1 MNCNDFK
8 EKVVDLFDKD
18 IDMQAQAQLREH
30 MANCHDCKAYYDELR
45 KTFNI
50 LQPLDTVN
58 IRKTKITHR
67 LWRYA
72 AAVAIFL
79 FGFVIGWNHLFSTPA
94 VADDAKLTFLQQ
106 SIQSV
111 QNVGSFQ
118 MEVYARTTQQEN
130 FATFDPAMPF
140 VKIDIKLLRQND
152 FLFYR
157 VEKANGRTVVSD
169 GRNQYM
175 WIPNV
180 LYLKGSQES
189 DFLEHFANLIFPE
202 RLLTI
207 QKSAIKLS
215 NENKMTQVE
224 SDSTIVLTVD
234 GVEKNSDL
242 RQLFETGK
250 MDDCR
255 LIVENTF
262 TKNDGLLRFVKLW
275 VIKDGKKILLLHI
288 DNIRYNV
295 MLNKGEITRLPT
307 AEWTDITEQR
317 ATSSNR
323 LKQLQNETPQQAAK
337 RILNAIIADK
347 DSQAA
352 EALIY
357 YKSILPQL
365 IHKLKGCK
373 VSAFETRKDS
383 SYVGV
388 YVFYTLTTPEG
399 NREKRHIAIRK
410 FCLDPHTLSFS
421 SVPRWL

>member
-50 LQPLDTVN
+50 LQPLDTAN

-130 FATFDPAMPF
+130 FATFDPTMPF

-262 TKNDGLLRFVKLW
+262 TKTDGLLRFVKLW

-307 AEWTDITEQR
+307 AKWTDITEQR
-317 ATSSNR
+317 TTSSNR

-399 NREKRHIAIRK
+399 NREKRHIAIRNDNEQHIWIVDGG
-410 FCLDPHTLSFS
+410 L
-421 SVPRWL
+421 

>member
-30 MANCHDCKAYYDELR
+30 MANCHDCKAYYDDLR

-50 LQPLDTVN
+50 LQPLDTAN

-275 VIKDGKKILLLHI
+275 VIKDGKKILLLYI

-399 NREKRHIAIRK
+399 NREKRHIAIRNDNEQHIWIVDGG
-410 FCLDPHTLSFS
+410 L
-421 SVPRWL
+421 

>member
-30 MANCHDCKAYYDELR
+30 MANCHDCKAYYDELC

-50 LQPLDTVN
+50 LQPLDTAN

-140 VKIDIKLLRQND
+140 VKIDIKLLRQNN

-399 NREKRHIAIRK
+399 NREKRHIAIRNDNEQHIWIVDGG
-410 FCLDPHTLSFS
+410 L
-421 SVPRWL
+421 

>member
-30 MANCHDCKAYYDELR
+30 MANCHDCKAYYDDLR

-50 LQPLDTVN
+50 LQPLDTAN

-180 LYLKGSQES
+180 LYLKGCQES

-307 AEWTDITEQR
+307 AKWTDITEQR
-317 ATSSNR
+317 TTSSNR

-399 NREKRHIAIRK
+399 NREKRHIAIRNDNEQHIWIVDGG
-410 FCLDPHTLSFS
+410 L
-421 SVPRWL
+421 

>member
-45 KTFNI
+45 ETFNI
-50 LQPLDTVN
+50 LQPLDTAN

-388 YVFYTLTTPEG
+388 YVFYTLTTPDG
-399 NREKRHIAIRK
+399 NREKRHIAIRNDNEQHIWIVDGG
-410 FCLDPHTLSFS
+410 L
-421 SVPRWL
+421 

>member
-50 LQPLDTVN
+50 LQPLDTAN

-72 AAVAIFL
+72 VAVAIFL

-323 LKQLQNETPQQAAK
+323 LKQLQNETPRQAAK
-337 RILNAIIADK
+337 RILNAVIADK

-399 NREKRHIAIRK
+399 NREKRHIAIRNDNEQHIWIVDGG
-410 FCLDPHTLSFS
+410 L
-421 SVPRWL
+421 

>member
-30 MANCHDCKAYYDELR
+30 MANCHDCKVYYDDLR

-50 LQPLDTVN
+50 LQPLDTAN

-130 FATFDPAMPF
+130 FATLDPAMPF

-399 NREKRHIAIRK
+399 NREKRHIAIRNDNEQHIWIVDGG
-410 FCLDPHTLSFS
+410 L
-421 SVPRWL
+421 

>member
-18 IDMQAQAQLREH
+18 IDMQAQTQLREH

-50 LQPLDTVN
+50 LQPLDTAN

-140 VKIDIKLLRQND
+140 VKIDIKLLRQNN

-399 NREKRHIAIRK
+399 NREKRHIAIRNDNEQHIWIVDGG
-410 FCLDPHTLSFS
+410 L
-421 SVPRWL
+421 

>member
-30 MANCHDCKAYYDELR
+30 MANCHDCKAYYDDLR

-50 LQPLDTVN
+50 LQPLDTAN

-275 VIKDGKKILLLHI
+275 VIKDGKKNLLLHI

-307 AEWTDITEQR
+307 AKWTDITEQR

-357 YKSILPQL
+357 YKFILPQL

-399 NREKRHIAIRK
+399 NREKRHIAIRNDNEQHIWIVDGG
-410 FCLDPHTLSFS
+410 L
-421 SVPRWL
+421 

>member
-18 IDMQAQAQLREH
+18 IDMQAQTQLREH

-50 LQPLDTVN
+50 LQPLDTAN

-242 RQLFETGK
+242 RQLFEKGK

-399 NREKRHIAIRK
+399 NREKRHIAIRNDNEQHIWIVDGG
-410 FCLDPHTLSFS
+410 L
-421 SVPRWL
+421 

>member
-18 IDMQAQAQLREH
+18 INMQAQAQLREH
-30 MANCHDCKAYYDELR
+30 MANCHDCKAYYDDLR

-50 LQPLDTVN
+50 LRPLDTAN

-234 GVEKNSDL
+234 GVEKNSNL

-399 NREKRHIAIRK
+399 NREKRHIAIRNDNEQHIWIVDGG
-410 FCLDPHTLSFS
+410 L
-421 SVPRWL
+421 

>member
-30 MANCHDCKAYYDELR
+30 MANGHDCKAYYDDLR

-50 LQPLDTVN
+50 LQPLDTAN

-307 AEWTDITEQR
+307 ADWTDITEQR

-399 NREKRHIAIRK
+399 NREKRHIAIRNDNEQHIWIVDGG
-410 FCLDPHTLSFS
+410 L
-421 SVPRWL
+421 

>member
-18 IDMQAQAQLREH
+18 IDMQAQAQLSEH
-30 MANCHDCKAYYDELR
+30 MANCHDCKAYYNELR

-50 LQPLDTVN
+50 LQPLDTAN
-58 IRKTKITHR
+58 IRTTKITHR

-399 NREKRHIAIRK
+399 NREKRHIAIRNDNEQHIWIVDGG
-410 FCLDPHTLSFS
+410 L
-421 SVPRWL
+421 

>member
-50 LQPLDTVN
+50 LQPLDTAN

-250 MDDCR
+250 MDDYR

-337 RILNAIIADK
+337 RILNAVIADK

-399 NREKRHIAIRK
+399 NREKRHIAIRNDNEQHIWIVDGG
-410 FCLDPHTLSFS
+410 L
-421 SVPRWL
+421 

>member
-50 LQPLDTVN
+50 LQPLDTTN

-224 SDSTIVLTVD
+224 GDSTIVLTVD

-399 NREKRHIAIRK
+399 NREKRHIAIRNDNEQHIWIVDGG
-410 FCLDPHTLSFS
+410 L
-421 SVPRWL
+421 

>member
-30 MANCHDCKAYYDELR
+30 MANCHDCKVYYDDLR

-50 LQPLDTVN
+50 LQPLDTAN

-79 FGFVIGWNHLFSTPA
+79 LGFVIGWNHLFSTPA

-307 AEWTDITEQR
+307 AKWTDITEQR
-317 ATSSNR
+317 TTSSNR

-399 NREKRHIAIRK
+399 NREKRHIAIRNDNEQHIWIVDGG
-410 FCLDPHTLSFS
+410 L
-421 SVPRWL
+421 

>member
-30 MANCHDCKAYYDELR
+30 MANCHDCKVYYDDLR

-50 LQPLDTVN
+50 LQPLDTAN

-275 VIKDGKKILLLHI
+275 VIKDGKKILLLYI

-357 YKSILPQL
+357 YKFILPQL

-399 NREKRHIAIRK
+399 NREKRHIAIRNDNEQHIWIVDGG
-410 FCLDPHTLSFS
+410 L
-421 SVPRWL
+421 

>member
-18 IDMQAQAQLREH
+18 IDMQAQAQLSEH
-30 MANCHDCKAYYDELR
+30 MANCHDCKAYYNERR

-50 LQPLDTVN
+50 LQPLDTAN
-58 IRKTKITHR
+58 IRTTKITHR

-94 VADDAKLTFLQQ
+94 AADDAKLTFLQQ

-169 GRNQYM
+169 DRNQYM

-357 YKSILPQL
+357 YKSILPQI

-399 NREKRHIAIRK
+399 NREKRHIAIRNDNEQHIWIVDGG
-410 FCLDPHTLSFS
+410 L
-421 SVPRWL
+421 

>member
-18 IDMQAQAQLREH
+18 IDMQAQTQLREH

-50 LQPLDTVN
+50 LQPLDTAN

-295 MLNKGEITRLPT
+295 MLNKGEITRLPA

-399 NREKRHIAIRK
+399 NREKRHIAIRNDNEQHIWIVDGG
-410 FCLDPHTLSFS
+410 L
-421 SVPRWL
+421 

>member
-30 MANCHDCKAYYDELR
+30 MANCHDCKAYYDDLR

-50 LQPLDTVN
+50 LQPLDTAN

-130 FATFDPAMPF
+130 FATFDPSMPF
-140 VKIDIKLLRQND
+140 VKIDIKSLRQND

-399 NREKRHIAIRK
+399 NREKRHIAIRNDNEQHIWIVDGG
-410 FCLDPHTLSFS
+410 L
-421 SVPRWL
+421 

>member
-30 MANCHDCKAYYDELR
+30 MANCHDCKAYYDDLR

-50 LQPLDTVN
+50 LQPLDTAN

-79 FGFVIGWNHLFSTPA
+79 FGFGIGWNHLFSTPA

-130 FATFDPAMPF
+130 FATFDPTMPF

-262 TKNDGLLRFVKLW
+262 TKTDGLLRFVKLW
-275 VIKDGKKILLLHI
+275 VIKDGKKNLLLHI

-317 ATSSNR
+317 TTSSNR

-399 NREKRHIAIRK
+399 NREKRHIAIRNDNEQHIWIVDGG
-410 FCLDPHTLSFS
+410 L
-421 SVPRWL
+421 

>member
-1 MNCNDFK
+1 MK
-8 EKVVDLFDKD
+8 MK
-18 IDMQAQAQLREH
+18 H
-30 MANCHDCKAYYDELR
+30 ANCKRNSES
-45 KTFNI
+45 
-50 LQPLDTVN
+50 
-58 IRKTKITHR
+58 
-67 LWRYA
+67 
-72 AAVAIFL
+72 IFL

-215 NENKMTQVE
+215 NENKMAFGFRAAD
-224 SDSTIVLTVD
+224 DSL
-234 GVEKNSDL
+234 G
-242 RQLFETGK
+242 
-250 MDDCR
+250 
-255 LIVENTF
+255 
-262 TKNDGLLRFVKLW
+262 
-275 VIKDGKKILLLHI
+275 
-288 DNIRYNV
+288 
-295 MLNKGEITRLPT
+295 
-307 AEWTDITEQR
+307 
-317 ATSSNR
+317 
-323 LKQLQNETPQQAAK
+323 
-337 RILNAIIADK
+337 AIINI
-347 DSQAA
+347 
-352 EALIY
+352 LIY
-357 YKSILPQL
+357 TPCFSLISLGIYNIETIRTNLRKMILMCSG
-365 IHKLKGCK
+365 I
-373 VSAFETRKDS
+373 F
-383 SYVGV
+383 
-388 YVFYTLTTPEG
+388 
-399 NREKRHIAIRK
+399 IIRK
-410 FCLDPHTLSFS
+410 FIKICIKTK
-421 SVPRWL
+421 

>member
-50 LQPLDTVN
+50 LQPLDTAN
-58 IRKTKITHR
+58 IRTTKITHR

-275 VIKDGKKILLLHI
+275 VLKDGKKILLLHI

-399 NREKRHIAIRK
+399 NREKRHIAIRNDNEQHIWIVDGG
-410 FCLDPHTLSFS
+410 L
-421 SVPRWL
+421 

>member
-18 IDMQAQAQLREH
+18 IDMQAQAQLSEH

-50 LQPLDTVN
+50 LQPLDTAN

-94 VADDAKLTFLQQ
+94 AADDAKLTFLQQ

-140 VKIDIKLLRQND
+140 VKIDIKLLRQNN

-224 SDSTIVLTVD
+224 GDSTIVLTVD

-399 NREKRHIAIRK
+399 NREKRHIAIRNDNEQHIWIVDGG
-410 FCLDPHTLSFS
+410 L
-421 SVPRWL
+421 

>member
-18 IDMQAQAQLREH
+18 IDMQAQTQLREH

-50 LQPLDTVN
+50 LQPLDTAN

-130 FATFDPAMPF
+130 FATFDHAMPF
-140 VKIDIKLLRQND
+140 VKIDIKLLRQNN

-399 NREKRHIAIRK
+399 NREKRHIAIRNDNEQHIWIVDGG
-410 FCLDPHTLSFS
+410 L
-421 SVPRWL
+421 

>member
-30 MANCHDCKAYYDELR
+30 MANCHDCKAYYDDLR

-50 LQPLDTVN
+50 LQPLDTAN

-242 RQLFETGK
+242 RPLFETGK

-399 NREKRHIAIRK
+399 NREKRHIAIRNDNEQHIWIVDGG
-410 FCLDPHTLSFS
+410 L
-421 SVPRWL
+421 

>member
-50 LQPLDTVN
+50 LQPLDTAN

-72 AAVAIFL
+72 VAVAIFL

-323 LKQLQNETPQQAAK
+323 LKQLQNEAPQQAAK

-352 EALIY
+352 DALIY

-399 NREKRHIAIRK
+399 NREKRHIAIRNDNEQHIWIVDGG
-410 FCLDPHTLSFS
+410 L
-421 SVPRWL
+421 

>member
-30 MANCHDCKAYYDELR
+30 MANCHDCKAYYDELC

-399 NREKRHIAIRK
+399 NREKRHIAIRNDNEQHIWIVDGG
-410 FCLDPHTLSFS
+410 L
-421 SVPRWL
+421 

>member
-30 MANCHDCKAYYDELR
+30 MANCHDCKAYYDDLR

-50 LQPLDTVN
+50 LQPLDTAN

-118 MEVYARTTQQEN
+118 MEVCARTTQQEN

-399 NREKRHIAIRK
+399 NREKRHIAIRNDNEQHIWIVDGG
-410 FCLDPHTLSFS
+410 L
-421 SVPRWL
+421 

>member
-30 MANCHDCKAYYDELR
+30 MANCHDCKVYYDDLR

-50 LQPLDTVN
+50 LQPLDTAN

-130 FATFDPAMPF
+130 FATFDPTMPF

-234 GVEKNSDL
+234 GVEKNSNL

-275 VIKDGKKILLLHI
+275 VIKDGKKNLLLHI

-399 NREKRHIAIRK
+399 NREKRHIAIRNDNEQHIWIVDGG
-410 FCLDPHTLSFS
+410 L
-421 SVPRWL
+421 

>member
-30 MANCHDCKAYYDELR
+30 MANCHDCKAYYDDLR

-50 LQPLDTVN
+50 LQPLDTAN

-94 VADDAKLTFLQQ
+94 VADDAKLTFLHQ

-262 TKNDGLLRFVKLW
+262 TKTDGLLRFVKLW
-275 VIKDGKKILLLHI
+275 VIKDGKKNLLLHI

-399 NREKRHIAIRK
+399 NREKRHIAIRNDNEQHIWIVDGG
-410 FCLDPHTLSFS
+410 L
-421 SVPRWL
+421 

>member
-30 MANCHDCKAYYDELR
+30 MANCHDCKAYYDDLR

-50 LQPLDTVN
+50 LQPLDTAN

-72 AAVAIFL
+72 VAVAIFL

-130 FATFDPAMPF
+130 FATFDPTMPF

-234 GVEKNSDL
+234 GVEKNSNL

-399 NREKRHIAIRK
+399 NREKRHIAIRNDNEQHIWIVDGG
-410 FCLDPHTLSFS
+410 L
-421 SVPRWL
+421 

>member
-50 LQPLDTVN
+50 LQPLDTAN

-72 AAVAIFL
+72 VAVAIFL

-140 VKIDIKLLRQND
+140 VKINIKLLRQND

-169 GRNQYM
+169 DRNQYM

-215 NENKMTQVE
+215 NEKKMTQVE

-234 GVEKNSDL
+234 GVETNSDL

-399 NREKRHIAIRK
+399 NREKRHIAIRNDNEQHIWIVDGG
-410 FCLDPHTLSFS
+410 L
-421 SVPRWL
+421 

>member
-18 IDMQAQAQLREH
+18 IDMQVQAQLREH
-30 MANCHDCKAYYDELR
+30 MANCHDCKAYYDDLR

-50 LQPLDTVN
+50 LQPLDTSN

-337 RILNAIIADK
+337 RILNAVIADK

-399 NREKRHIAIRK
+399 NREKRHIAIRNDNEQHIWIVDGG
-410 FCLDPHTLSFS
+410 L
-421 SVPRWL
+421 

>member
-8 EKVVDLFDKD
+8 GKVVDLFDKD

-50 LQPLDTVN
+50 LQPLDTAN

-317 ATSSNR
+317 TTSSNR

-399 NREKRHIAIRK
+399 NREKRHIAIRNDNEQHIWIVDGG
-410 FCLDPHTLSFS
+410 L
-421 SVPRWL
+421 

>member
-30 MANCHDCKAYYDELR
+30 MANCHDCNAYYDELR

-50 LQPLDTVN
+50 LQPLDTAN

-215 NENKMTQVE
+215 NENKMMQVE

-295 MLNKGEITRLPT
+295 MLNKGEITRLPA

-399 NREKRHIAIRK
+399 NREKRHIAIRNDNEQHIWIVDGG
-410 FCLDPHTLSFS
+410 L
-421 SVPRWL
+421 

>member
-30 MANCHDCKAYYDELR
+30 MANCHDCKAYYDELC

-50 LQPLDTVN
+50 LQPLDTSN

-169 GRNQYM
+169 DRNQYM

-215 NENKMTQVE
+215 NEKKMTQVE

-234 GVEKNSDL
+234 GVETNSDL

-337 RILNAIIADK
+337 RILNAVIADK

-399 NREKRHIAIRK
+399 NR
-410 FCLDPHTLSFS
+410 
-421 SVPRWL
+421 

>member
-50 LQPLDTVN
+50 LQPLDTSN

-169 GRNQYM
+169 DRNQYM

-215 NENKMTQVE
+215 NEKKMTQVE

-234 GVEKNSDL
+234 GVETNSDL

-399 NREKRHIAIRK
+399 NREKRHIAIRNDNEQHIWIVDGG
-410 FCLDPHTLSFS
+410 L
-421 SVPRWL
+421 

>member
-30 MANCHDCKAYYDELR
+30 MANCHDCKAYYDDLR

-50 LQPLDTVN
+50 LQPLDTAN

-79 FGFVIGWNHLFSTPA
+79 FGFGIGWNHLFSTPA

-275 VIKDGKKILLLHI
+275 VIKDGKKNLLLHI

-399 NREKRHIAIRK
+399 NREKRHIAIRNDNEQHIWIVDGG
-410 FCLDPHTLSFS
+410 L
-421 SVPRWL
+421 